1 MTPPPV
7 TVAPIRTTTG
17 KEGPSM
23 TTTLPPARLQL
34 AEVAEA
40 NRPAQL
46 PLLTRIA
53 ELLAA
58 SPAVTHLLVR
68 GSLASGTADRLSDV
82 DFVVG
87 VHDRELPDF
96 VAALDDLMTVSGGAL
111 LPGWR
116 DTIVTDLG
124 GIGFVYLVQHDG
136 KLQQLDLY
144 LAPASAMT
152 VLRRKVAGKVLL
164 DRPPAEITTTQIEQ
178 AQAHIA
184 QLAARPRSCTELL
197 IEHLV
202 LAVLLAK
209 RIQRGQQFVA
219 YAEWHMLHTATK
231 DLVKTALAPTSQFWG
246 WYRLREE
253 LALTPI
259 GRSCLADLTEAIAAP
274 AVPTAA
280 DVDAALDRVLALT
293 ERACPNA
300 LDGLA
305 DAITAYRTY
314 LELA

>member
-1 MTPPPV
+1 MP
-7 TVAPIRTTTG
+7 
-17 KEGPSM
+17 
-23 TTTLPPARLQL
+23 TTLTPAPAELQL
-34 AEVAEA
+34 AELAEA

-46 PLLTRIA
+46 PLLTRVC
-53 ELLAA
+53 EMLAA

-87 VHDRELPDF
+87 VHDRDLSAF
-96 VAALDDLMTVSGGAL
+96 ASALDDLMTIAARAL

-116 DTIVTDLG
+116 DTIVADLG
-124 GIGFVYLVQHDG
+124 GIGFVFLVQYEG
-136 KLQQLDLY
+136 KLQQVDLY
-144 LAPASAMT
+144 LAPASQISA
-152 VLRRKVAGKVLL
+152 LRRKVAGKMLL
-164 DRPPAEITTTQIEQ
+164 ERPPAEITTTQIEQ
-178 AQAHIA
+178 ARTHITG
-184 QLAARPRSCTELL
+184 LLSRPRSCTELL

-202 LAVLLAK
+202 LAVLLHK
-209 RIQRGQQFVA
+209 RIQRGQRFVA
-219 YAEWHMLHTATK
+219 YAEWHLLHTATK
-231 DLVKTALAPTSQFWG
+231 DLVKAALAPASRFWG
-246 WYRLREE
+246 WYQLREE

-259 GRSCLADLTEAIAAP
+259 GRSCLADLDAAIASP

-280 DVDAALDRVLALT
+280 DVDAALDRVIALT